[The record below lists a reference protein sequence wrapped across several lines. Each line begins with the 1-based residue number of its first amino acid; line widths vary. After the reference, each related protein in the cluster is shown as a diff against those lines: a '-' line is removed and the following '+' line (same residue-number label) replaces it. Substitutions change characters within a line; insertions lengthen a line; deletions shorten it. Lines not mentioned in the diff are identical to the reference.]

1 MFTRT
6 LAGHLKIRDG
16 QILWA
21 DVDAHHLLGYAP
33 GSLTDLPFAEVLE
46 PPPVEDAAGIRPE
59 AGAEPALKTEA
70 LSDVAVVAV
79 PALGVVERDNVVL
92 RGLHGEGLLVDMRAE
107 RMDDQSILWSF
118 GLKVS
123 RVRAERLDMLSRH
136 DALTRLP
143 NRIPTLEEL
152 QRAPH
157 MHDSDPER
165 LLAICYLDLD
175 QFRNVNDG
183 FGPVGGD
190 AVLREVARRLKA
202 AVPHDATVARV
213 GGDEFALVMS
223 FTSQAQCDDLI
234 EQVLARLAHP
244 FRLQERTTRIRV
256 SVGVALMRYGEEPT
270 EVLLQHAR
278 YALFFAKRGGGSQ
291 VQYFD
296 ASRALEQHQEQQI
309 RQRIRNGLEQ
319 SEFVLAYQPKVDMEH
334 GKVIGMEALVRW
346 QHPQYG
352 LLQPVAFVPLIE
364 DHELVELL
372 GDWVIGESMRQAA
385 AWLDGGL
392 RTSIS
397 VNISPRHLLRPD
409 FIERLTRH
417 LARYPQLQPGVLELE
432 ILETTAIKDFGA
444 VADFILACK
453 MLGVPVTLD
462 DFGTGYSSLTYL
474 RQLPVAALKLDQS
487 FVRGMVEDAED
498 RAIVE
503 GILVMAHGLGR
514 KTIAEG
520 VESVAHGDAL
530 MALGCTLGQGYGIA
544 RPMFAP
550 QIPEWIAEFERAPPW
565 GHAAPAA

>member
-1 MFTRT
+1 MFTRKPV
-6 LAGHLKIRDG
+6 GHLKTRDG

-21 DVDAHHLLGYAP
+21 DEDAHHLLGYAP
-33 GSLTDLPFAEVLE
+33 RALTHLPFSDVFV
-46 PPPVEDAAGIRPE
+46 PPDDRS
-59 AGAEPALKTEA
+59 ALRAEA
-70 LSDVAVVAV
+70 LEHVAVL
-79 PALGVVERDNVVL
+79 ALGRVERDDVVMRAL
-92 RGLHGEGLLVDMRAE
+92 QGDGFVADLRAE
-107 RMDDQSILWSF
+107 RMEDESILWSF
-118 GLKVS
+118 GLKATGT
-123 RVRAERLDMLSRH
+123 RAERLDLLSRH

-143 NRIPTLEEL
+143 NRIPTFEEL
-152 QRAPH
+152 QRSPNA
-157 MHDSDPER
+157 HDGDPER

-213 GGDEFALVMS
+213 GGDEFALVLS
-223 FTSQAQCDDLI
+223 CTSQTQCDDLI
-234 EQVLARLAHP
+234 QQVRTRLSDP
-244 FRLQERTTRIRV
+244 FRVQERTARIRA
-256 SVGVALMRYGEEPT
+256 SVGVAVMRYGHEPT
-270 EVLLQHAR
+270 EVLFQHAR
-278 YALFFAKRGGGSQ
+278 YALFFAKRGGGNQ

-296 ASRALEQHQEQQI
+296 ASRALEQRQEQQI
-309 RQRIRNGLEQ
+309 RERIQAGLKQ
-319 SEFVLAYQPKVDMEH
+319 SEFVLAYQPKVDMQH

-346 QHPQYG
+346 QHPQHG

-364 DHELVELL
+364 DHELVEQL

-385 AWLDGGL
+385 EWLDSGL
-392 RTSIS
+392 RTSVS

-409 FIERLTRH
+409 FIDRLTRH
-417 LARYPQLQPGVLELE
+417 LARYPQLLAGVLELE

-474 RQLPVAALKLDQS
+474 RQLPVAAIKLDQS

-503 GILVMAHGLGR
+503 GILVMVHGLGR
-514 KTIAEG
+514 KAIAEG

-550 QIPEWIAEFERAPPW
+550 LVPEWIAEFERAPPW
-565 GHAAPAA
+565 GHATPDETAA

>member
-1 MFTRT
+1 MSIRT
-6 LAGHLKIRDG
+6 PVGHLKIRDG

-21 DVDAHHLLGYAP
+21 DEDAHQLLGYAP
-33 GSLTDLPFAEVLE
+33 RALTDLPFTDVLA
-46 PPPVEDAAGIRPE
+46 PLTAGSELR
-59 AGAEPALKTEA
+59 AEA
-70 LSDVAVVAV
+70 LEDVAV
-79 PALGVVERDNVVL
+79 PALGMVERDNVVM
-92 RGLHGEGLLVDMRAE
+92 RALHGDSLVADLRAE
-107 RMDDQSILWSF
+107 RMEDESILWSF
-118 GLKVS
+118 GLKATGT
-123 RVRAERLDMLSRH
+123 RAERLDLLSRY

-143 NRIPTLEEL
+143 NRIPTFEEL
-152 QRAPH
+152 KRTPH
-157 MHDSDPER
+157 LHDGDPER

-175 QFRNVNDG
+175 QFRKVNDG

-223 FTSQAQCDDLI
+223 FTNRAQCDALI
-234 EQVLARLAHP
+234 QQVLARLAHP
-244 FRLQERTTRIRV
+244 FRLQERTTRICV
-256 SVGVALMRYGEEPT
+256 SMGVALMRYGDEPT

-296 ASRALEQHQEQQI
+296 ASRALEHRQEQQI
-309 RQRIRNGLEQ
+309 RQRIEAGLKQ
-319 SEFVLAYQPKVDMEH
+319 NEFVLAYQPKVDMQH

-346 QHPQYG
+346 QHPQHG

-364 DHELVELL
+364 DHELVEQL

-385 AWLDGGL
+385 EWFDSGL
-392 RTSIS
+392 RTSVS

-417 LARYPQLQPGVLELE
+417 LARYPQLLPGVLELE

-444 VADFILACK
+444 VTDFILACEK
-453 MLGVPVTLD
+453 LGVPITLD

-474 RQLPVAALKLDQS
+474 RRLPVAAIKLDQS
-487 FVRGMVEDAED
+487 FVRGMVDDAED

-514 KTIAEG
+514 KAVAEG

-550 QIPEWIAEFERAPPW
+550 QILEWIAEFERAPPW
-565 GHAAPAA
+565 GHAAPVPVAD